1 MKCWTP
7 LYSVWGPMADIRGF
21 LARRRVAI
29 GGVAVLITLI
39 FATPTWPRWAIGFAV
54 ALVGE
59 GLRVWAAGHLE
70 KNREVTRSGP
80 YRYMRHP
87 LYNGS
92 SIIAIGVMLAANNF
106 FVSLLTVVYIGT
118 TVPAAISSEEAHLRN
133 TFGDLYDR
141 YQRDEAPGVER
152 PFSLARAVRNKEYR
166 AVLGVLAGFG
176 LLALRVRFL
185 L

>member
-1 MKCWTP
+1 
-7 LYSVWGPMADIRGF
+7 MADVKGF
-21 LARRRVAI
+21 LARRRVAL
-29 GGVAVLITLI
+29 GGAAALIALV
-39 FATPTWPRWAIGFAV
+39 FSTPTWPRWALGFAV

-70 KNREVTRSGP
+70 KNREVTTSGP

-92 SIIAIGVMLAANNF
+92 SLIAIGVMLAANNF
-106 FVSLLTVVYIGT
+106 FVSLLTVVYITT
-118 TVPAAISSEEAHLRN
+118 TVPAAIQAEEAHLRSV
-133 TFGDLYDR
+133 FGDLYDR
-141 YQRDEAPGVER
+141 YTRAEAPGVER
-152 PFSLARAVRNKEYR
+152 TFSVERAMRNKEYR

-176 LLALRVRFL
+176 LLALRLRFL